1 METNSSG
8 EDLVVKTR
16 KPYTITKQRERWTEE
31 EHNRF
36 LDALRL
42 YGRAWQKIEEHVAT
56 KTAVQI
62 RSHAQKFFS
71 KVEKEAEAKGVPVAQ
86 TLDIAIPPP
95 RPKRK
100 PNNPYPRKT
109 GTGSGSLPISKTCL
123 NDGKQSIA
131 SGKVSLPET
140 TNEDLQEDNCSD
152 CLTHQHVSAASN
164 ASTFLE
170 FLPSREQE
178 QGKNKE
184 SNSANYSEPQTYP
197 RHIPLLV
204 PLGSSITTSLSHAPP
219 SDPDEN
225 SHHPHTVSGHHQ
237 SFPDHI
243 MSTLLQT
250 PALYTAAS
258 FASTFGGGPQ
268 GNLAAMAAATVAA
281 ASAWW
286 AANGMLPLCAPFSS
300 GGLTCH
306 PPATAYGPSGEVD
319 HTKTVDQEH
328 SEASKA
334 RSSLESEEAKNGSKP
349 DCHHHPCAATETD
362 AKGSDGA
369 RDRKQVDR
377 SSCGSNTPSSSDDV
391 EADALVERQ
400 ENGGTTNEEVKEV
413 DGDNTNNPQTSESNA
428 RRSRISSSNLADPWK
443 AVSDE
448 GRIAFRALFAREVLP
463 QSFTYQREEGQQQQ
477 QRYPMELDLNSAADD
492 QEENRNIA
500 FLGASK
506 QQLLSR
512 GRTGFKP
519 YKRCSMEAKES
530 RVINST
536 NPIISVEQKD
546 PKRIRSQHIRYDDQ
560 QMSEETYE
568 ETMESNESPRPAP
581 KLNERILSTLS
592 KRSVAAHPWHDLEI
606 GPEAPLVFNV
616 VDRILYSS
624 VVYPHNYGFIPRTL
638 CEDNDPLDVLVLMQ
652 EPVLPGCFLRAR
664 AIGLMPMIDQGEMDD
679 KIIAV
684 CADDPEYKHFTDI
697 KQLAPHR
704 LSEIRRF
711 FEDYK
716 KNEHKEVAV
725 NDFLPSEKAH
735 EAIQYS
741 MDLYA
746 EYILHSLR
754 R

>member
-109 GTGSGSLPISKTCL
+109 GTGSLPISKTGL
-123 NDGKQSIA
+123 NDAKESLGSA
-131 SGKVSLPET
+131 KVSLPET

-152 CLTHQHVSAASN
+152 CLTHQHLSAASN

-170 FLPSREQE
+170 FLPSREQ
-178 QGKNKE
+178 GNNKE
-184 SNSANYSEPQTYP
+184 SNYSDLNIEAGGPHTYP
-197 RHIPLLV
+197 THIPLLV
-204 PLGSSITTSLSHAPP
+204 PLGTTSLSHPPP
-219 SDPDEN
+219 SEPEEN
-225 SHHPHTVSGHHQ
+225 SHQ
-237 SFPDHI
+237 SFPEHI

-286 AANGMLPLCAPFSS
+286 AANGMLPLCAPPFSS
-300 GGLTCH
+300 GN
-306 PPATAYGPSGEVD
+306 PPTTYEVNAL
-319 HTKTVDQEH
+319 TKTMDQEH

-334 RSSLESEEAKNGSKP
+334 RSSLESEETKNGSQP
-349 DCHHHPCAATETD
+349 DCHHHTCAATETD

-400 ENGGTTNEEVKEV
+400 ENGGNNNDEEVKEV
-413 DGDNTNNPQTSESNA
+413 DGDTTNNPQTSESNA

-463 QSFTYQREEGQQQQ
+463 QSFTYQREEGQQQ
-477 QRYPMELDLNSAADD
+477 RYPMELDLNSTADD

-506 QQLLSR
+506 QQLSR

-530 RVINST
+530 RVINNT

-546 PKRIRSQHIRYDDQ
+546 PKRIRL
-560 QMSEETYE
+560 ETQ
-568 ETMESNESPRPAP
+568 T
-581 KLNERILSTLS
+581 ST
-592 KRSVAAHPWHDLEI
+592 
-606 GPEAPLVFNV
+606 
-616 VDRILYSS
+616 
-624 VVYPHNYGFIPRTL
+624 
-638 CEDNDPLDVLVLMQ
+638 
-652 EPVLPGCFLRAR
+652 
-664 AIGLMPMIDQGEMDD
+664 
-679 KIIAV
+679 
-684 CADDPEYKHFTDI
+684 
-697 KQLAPHR
+697 
-704 LSEIRRF
+704 
-711 FEDYK
+711 
-716 KNEHKEVAV
+716 
-725 NDFLPSEKAH
+725 
-735 EAIQYS
+735 
-741 MDLYA
+741 
-746 EYILHSLR
+746 
-754 R
+754 

>member
-109 GTGSGSLPISKTCL
+109 GTGSLPISKPGL
-123 NDGKQSIA
+123 NDGKESLG

-152 CLTHQHVSAASN
+152 CLTHQHLSAASN

-170 FLPSREQE
+170 FLPSREQ
-178 QGKNKE
+178 GNNKE

-219 SDPDEN
+219 SDPDES
-225 SHHPHTVSGHHQ
+225 SHHLHTVSGHHQ

-258 FASTFGGGPQ
+258 FASTFGGGGPQ

-300 GGLTCH
+300 GGLSCH
-306 PPATAYGPSGEVD
+306 PPATTYGPSGEVD

-413 DGDNTNNPQTSESNA
+413 DGDTTNNPQTSESNA

-443 AVSDE
+443 SVSDE

-500 FLGASK
+500 FLGVSK
-506 QQLLSR
+506 QQQLSR

-530 RVINST
+530 RVISNT

-546 PKRIRSQHIRYDDQ
+546 PKRISYICFIVPCKKKEDPK
-560 QMSEETYE
+560 MSEETYE

-616 VDRILYSS
+616 VVEITKGSKVKYELDKKTGLIKVDRILYSS

-664 AIGLMPMIDQGEMDD
+664 AIGLMPMIDQ
-679 KIIAV
+679 
-684 CADDPEYKHFTDI
+684 
-697 KQLAPHR
+697 
-704 LSEIRRF
+704 
-711 FEDYK
+711 
-716 KNEHKEVAV
+716 NEHKEVAV